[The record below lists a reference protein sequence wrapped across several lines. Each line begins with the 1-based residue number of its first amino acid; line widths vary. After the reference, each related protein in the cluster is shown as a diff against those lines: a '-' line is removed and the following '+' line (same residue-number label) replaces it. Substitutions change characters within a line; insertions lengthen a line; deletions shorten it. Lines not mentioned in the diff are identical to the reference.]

1 MPDSLFSPDFQSVF
15 SQVKDTG
22 GTPKAFPSPIDCR
35 DEPISSLMVDRFN
48 NSAAAPRHQPFDD
61 PNFFG
66 FQGGNFAGIQDQLP
80 YIKGL
85 GARANWLSPVL
96 ENVLF
101 EEGTNHGYGIRH
113 FLRAD
118 PRFAKDPQHADN
130 ELRSLVDSAHN
141 LGLHVILDIVLNHTG
156 NVFAYVCEPGEQ
168 GCEQSQGSEAGFRPS
183 ARAIEWRDASGNARP
198 EWPDIA
204 TIPNPPTDALVWPS
218 ELHDNSFYRRQ
229 GLPGPGDDTA

>member
-48 NSAAAPRHQPFDD
+48 NSAAAPPRQPFDS

-85 GARANWLSPVL
+85 GAGAIWLSPVL
-96 ENVLF
+96 ENVPF
-101 EEGTNHGYGIRH
+101 EEGTYHGYGIHH

-118 PRFAKDPQHADN
+118 PRFAKDPQHADD
-130 ELRSLVDSAHN
+130 ELRSLVDAAHKLN
-141 LGLHVILDIVLNHTG
+141 LYVILDILLNNTG
-156 NVFAYVCEPGEQ
+156 NVFAYVCEAGEQ
-168 GCEQSQGSEAGFRPS
+168 DCQQSKGAEADFRPS

-198 EWPDIA
+198 DWPDIGS
-204 TIPNPPTDALVWPS
+204 IPSPPTTALVWPS

-229 GLPGPGDDTA
+229 GLPGPGD